1 MRSCLSIRM
10 IIHNYIKTSFFL
22 SIQLAV
28 KAVPYHKDFL
38 ATLGSDRSPEG
49 DGAVLQDMAQFAH
62 SLGEI
67 ISILNKFY
75 YHHKLDS
82 PPEN

>member
-1 MRSCLSIRM
+1 M